1 MRTGLFGGTFD
12 PIHTGHII
20 IAETVRSD
28 FPLDRILFIPVGIP
42 PHKENTQITPAQMRY
57 RMVELAVNAYP
68 YFAVSDCEIR
78 KKGIS
83 YTIDTVRSLKSSD
96 TWGKDDF
103 YLIIGMDSL
112 LELNTWKKP
121 EALLREIDTILVGR
135 PGFDIEA
142 VDHQF
147 RQRVALVQTPLVDI
161 SSTEI
166 RRRVREGK
174 SIRTWVPDAVETYIR
189 EKGLYL

>member
-12 PIHTGHII
+12 PIHMGHII

-42 PHKENTQITPAQMRY
+42 PHKENTQITPARMRY
-57 RMVELAVNAYP
+57 RMVELAVDAYP
-68 YFAVSDCEIR
+68 YFNVSDCEIQ
-78 KKGIS
+78 KKDIS

-112 LELNTWKKP
+112 LELDTWKKP
-121 EALLREIDTILVGR
+121 EALLHEIDTIIVGR
-135 PGFDIEA
+135 PGFDIA
-142 VDHQF
+142 VVEQRF
-147 RQRVALVQTPLVDI
+147 RQRVTVVQTPLIDI
-161 SSTEI
+161 SSSEI
-166 RRRVREGK
+166 RRRVHEEK
-174 SIRTWVPDAVETYIR
+174 SIRTWVPDAVEAYIR

>member
-12 PIHTGHII
+12 PIHMGHII

-42 PHKENTQITPAQMRY
+42 PHKENTQITAARMRY
-57 RMVELAVNAYP
+57 RMVELAVNTYAY
-68 YFAVSDCEIR
+68 FDVSDCEIR
-78 KKGIS
+78 KKDIS
-83 YTIDTVRSLKSSD
+83 YTIDTVRSLRSSE

-112 LELNTWKKP
+112 LELDTWKKP
-121 EALLREIDTILVGR
+121 EALLQEIDTILVGR
-135 PGFDIEA
+135 PGFEMET
-142 VDHQF
+142 VDQRF
-147 RQRVALVQTPLVDI
+147 RQHVTVVQTPLVGI

-174 SIRTWVPDAVETYIR
+174 SIRTWVPDAVATYIR